1 MDKKIEIRNA
11 KGTVTR
17 AEGDSRRVEGVA
29 VVFNSWSEDLG
40 GFREKIAPGAL
51 DGVIERS
58 DIFALLDHRRE
69 RGILGRCKRG
79 EEVSLHLEIR
89 EDGLHYAFDAP
100 ETALGNEVL
109 SCLER
114 GEIDGSS
121 FAFTVLEDTWER
133 NGDEYQRVITKIDEL
148 FDVSPVY
155 SPAYS
160 QTSCDLRGLDALKA
174 EERAEAERKAAE
186 AKAEEERI
194 AFGKYLADLKAE
206 INPNPEKDE

>member
-1 MDKKIEIRNA
+1 MDKKIEIRNS
-11 KGTVTR
+11 KGTVMR
-17 AEGDSRRVEGVA
+17 AEGDSRRVEGRA
-29 VVFNSWSEDLG
+29 VVFDSWSEDLG
-40 GFREKIAPGAL
+40 GFREKIDRGAL

-58 DIFALLDHRRE
+58 DVFALLDHRRD

-79 EEVSLHLEIR
+79 DQVSLRLEVR

-121 FAFTVLEDTWER
+121 FAFTVLEDQWER
-133 NGDEYQRVITKIDEL
+133 VGDEYQRTITKIDEL
-148 FDVSPVY
+148 YDVSPVY

-160 QTSCDLRGLDALKA
+160 QTTCDLRGLDALKA
-174 EERAEAERKAAE
+174 EERA
-186 AKAEEERI
+186 AEERQKSENERI
-194 AFGKYLADLKAE
+194 ALGKYIADLKKE
-206 INPNPEKDE
+206 ISQITKK